1 MNAGHFRF
9 KNVSTGDLNRG
20 RRTESRVLF
29 DSFCTTQKE
38 CKNVPFAGSSE
49 VPQTS
54 NQRTKITTSC
64 NPIKSFC
71 RSAASSGGYAAFF
84 CCLRQPVAALG
95 GFSFRLAAVS
105 LPGRH
110 TPCAFLY
117 FLHAAKS
124 KKSTFPSGGGERA
137 HKERGIGY
145 FKSVLLLTT
154 LSLMR
159 NSTSASVKST
169 YFLSRSLAM

>member
-1 MNAGHFRF
+1 M
-9 KNVSTGDLNRG
+9 G
-20 RRTESRVLF
+20 RRASPRVLF
-29 DSFCTTQKE
+29 GYFLHDAKSDNPFH
-38 CKNVPFAGSSE
+38 FAGSIE
-49 VPQTS
+49 VLQTS

-84 CCLRQPVAALG
+84 CCLRQPVAALAAI
-95 GFSFRLAAVS
+95 FSALRRYPCRDGTLRVLSYTFC
-105 LPGRH
+105 
-110 TPCAFLY
+110 TPQKA
-117 FLHAAKS
+117 